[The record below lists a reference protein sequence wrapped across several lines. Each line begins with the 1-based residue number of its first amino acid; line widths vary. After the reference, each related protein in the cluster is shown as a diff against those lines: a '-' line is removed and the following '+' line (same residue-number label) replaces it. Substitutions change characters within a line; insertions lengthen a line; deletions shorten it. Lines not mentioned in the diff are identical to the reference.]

1 MNKERMSMVGNS
13 LRLILGNIKS
23 FNLKKTTMAY
33 IGVGHDGF
41 EY

>member
-1 MNKERMSMVGNS
+1 MIGHT
-13 LRLILGNIKS
+13 LRLILVNIKS